1 MFLLTCVRWRNRL
14 NDIIAAA
21 ARLDSKVGLLGRESQ
36 VDRLNEVSGA
46 GCKPVKHSHDGAQSL
61 NAVGVGTH
69 KAVRIE
75 PVCQLTQQG
84 PSAAPW
90 MFEVKVDE
98 SQVGGNVET
107 FLPHLALFLPY
118 SKSASLYT

>member
-21 ARLDSKVGLLGRESQ
+21 ARLGSEVGLLGRESQ

-46 GCKPVKHSHDGAQSL
+46 GCKPVINSHDGAQSL
-61 NAVGVGTH
+61 KAVGVGTH
-69 KAVRIE
+69 KAVRVE

-90 MFEVKVDE
+90 IFEVKVHE
-98 SQVGGNVET
+98 SEAGDTVET
-107 FLPHLALFLPY
+107 LLLHLALFLPY
-118 SKSASLYT
+118 SRSASLYT